1 VNRIA
6 AIAWNTFRES
16 IRDKILYNL
25 LIFAMLLIGSTVFL
39 QGLAVGLPG
48 RVMVD
53 LGLGFINIF
62 GIFITVFIGI
72 GLVYKEIDRRTIYTI
87 VSKPISR
94 LRFLLGKFFGLQ
106 LTLVVNLVLMTV
118 LLFAAIYFTLKE
130 TPFHILW
137 AAAFMFLE
145 FMVLTTVAMMFST
158 FTTPTLSAIFTL
170 SFWVMGHLVGDM
182 RDFAMHAKESGV
194 IKTFA
199 VLTRSLPDLD
209 RFNLKSWASYGGPL
223 DHNVVIYTI
232 MLGLLYSIFF
242 FTIAALI
249 FWRRDFK

>member
-1 VNRIA
+1 MSRIA

-25 LIFAMLLIGSTVFL
+25 LIFALLLIASTVFL
-39 QGLAVGLPG
+39 QELAVGFPG

-62 GIFITVFIGI
+62 GVFITVFIGI

-94 LRFLLGKFFGLQ
+94 LRFLLGKYFGLQ
-106 LTLVVNLVLMTV
+106 LTLLVNLALMTV

-130 TPFHILW
+130 TPWHIIW
-137 AAAFMFLE
+137 AAGFMFID
-145 FMVLTTVAMMFST
+145 FMVLTSVAMMFST
-158 FTTPTLSAIFTL
+158 FTTPTLSALFTL
-170 SFWVMGHLVGDM
+170 SFWVTGHLVGDM
-182 RDFAMHAKESGV
+182 RHFAEQAKSTRV
-194 IKTFA
+194 IHTFA
-199 VLTRSLPDLD
+199 FLTSAFPDLE

-223 DHNVVIYTI
+223 DHSVIIYTI
-232 MLGLLYSIFF
+232 MLGLIYSIFF